1 MARLVLVI
9 VLHLSKQSCPSEL
22 LKIVNFILNFYI
34 FYVFSPNLYD
44 FLKFA
49 LDFNSQV
56 HHWTYMSIKTISLPI
71 KHKIWI
77 GDVTTKW
84 FTQSLMNYDDRWQLT
99 NKVSS
104 VPKTHLIYIYHGKE
118 KKQKLF
124 LRVGIH
130 YKSQALWIREP
141 FYIMKRERG
150 KGSLFDPFETTKG

>member
-71 KHKIWI
+71 KHKFEL
-77 GDVTTKW
+77 GTLQLSDSHN
-84 FTQSLMNYDDRWQLT
+84 SLMNYDDRWQLT

-104 VPKTHLIYIYHGKE
+104 VPKTHLIYIYHEKE
-118 KKQKLF
+118 KNKSFFSELAYIINHKL
-124 LRVGIH
+124 
-130 YKSQALWIREP
+130 SE
-141 FYIMKRERG
+141 
-150 KGSLFDPFETTKG
+150 